1 MRQQSG
7 AAGVSSAGTASAK
20 KIAINRTAQ
29 IVRDTGI
36 IVAMKRIALAFAVFV
51 VCAPGALAD
60 ASWREKVV
68 EYANAH
74 LDHPAWGVAHA
85 RRDLQLTLQLAKS
98 ANVTVDEDAIF
109 AAAYLHDIGAI
120 DGYSKPGVEHMAR
133 ALELIDPILEEAGFP
148 MARAPLVHKIVGNHM
163 FFSDPA
169 GLPPEALYFRDA
181 DTLDFLG
188 AIGIARIFALTGKH
202 RWAPDVAGAEAT
214 VRKNYAELPAKLA
227 TPQGR
232 AAAVSRVEEMKRFL
246 DALATENVQSP

>member
-1 MRQQSG
+1 
-7 AAGVSSAGTASAK
+7 VKT
-20 KIAINRTAQ
+20 
-29 IVRDTGI
+29 
-36 IVAMKRIALAFAVFV
+36 ALAITLLAMMTPPVQ
-51 VCAPGALAD
+51 AAD
-60 ASWREKVV
+60 APWRDKVV
-68 EYANAH
+68 QFATEH

-85 RRDLQLTLQLAKS
+85 RRNLRLTLELAKS
-98 ANVTVDEDAIF
+98 ANVAVDEDAIF
-109 AAAYLHDIGAI
+109 ASAFLHDIGAI
-120 DGYSKPGVEHMAR
+120 DGYSKPGVEHMVR

-148 MARAPLVHKIVGNHM
+148 MAKAPLVHKIVGNHM

-169 GLPPEALYFRDA
+169 GLPAEALYFREA

-214 VRKNYAELPAKLA
+214 VRKNFAELPAKLA

-232 AAAVSRVEEMKRFL
+232 AASVARIDEMKRFL

>member
-1 MRQQSG
+1 M
-7 AAGVSSAGTASAK
+7 K
-20 KIAINRTAQ
+20 PL
-29 IVRDTGI
+29 
-36 IVAMKRIALAFAVFV
+36 VAALALLVTLHAH
-51 VCAPGALAD
+51 AD
-60 ASWREKVV
+60 APWREKIAQFAK
-68 EYANAH
+68 EH

-85 RRDLQLTLQLAKS
+85 KRDLRLATELARAAK
-98 ANVTVDEDAIF
+98 VEVDEDALF

-120 DGYSKPGVEHMAR
+120 EGYSKTGVEHMAR

-148 MARAPLVHKIVGNHM
+148 MEKAPLVHKIVGNHM

-188 AIGIARIFALTGKH
+188 AIGIARIFALTAKH

-214 VRKNYAELPAKLA
+214 VRKNFAELPAKLA

-232 AAAVSRVEEMKRFL
+232 AVAVARVAEMKSFL
-246 DALATENVQSP
+246 DALAAENVQSP